1 MIVFDLKCISGHV
14 FEAWFASS
22 DAFQEQKG
30 RNLLSCPLCGVSDVD
45 KAVMAPNVP
54 AKGNQRRD
62 SNVTLAND
70 VPTAATEVKAVLAK
84 LAAAQAELIKNSQWV
99 GRDFAQ
105 QARAMDAGEIDA
117 ALIHGQT
124 SPDEARGLVEDG
136 ISVMP
141 LLMPVIPPEKQN

>member
-14 FEAWFASS
+14 FEAWFVSS
-22 DAFQEQKG
+22 DAFQDQKA
-30 RNLLSCPLCGVSDVD
+30 RNLLSCPLCGVIDVG
-45 KAVMAPNVP
+45 KAIMAPNVP
-54 AKGNQRRD
+54 AKANQRRE

-70 VPTAATEVKAVLAK
+70 VPTAATAVKAVLAK
-84 LAAAQAELIKNSQWV
+84 LAAVQAELIKNSQWV

-124 SPDEARGLVEDG
+124 SPDEARGLLEDG

-141 LLMPVIPPEKQN
+141 LLLPVIPPEKQN

>member
-22 DAFQEQKG
+22 DAFQDQKA

-45 KAVMAPNVP
+45 TAIMAPTVP
-54 AKGNQRRD
+54 AKANQRRE
-62 SNVTLAND
+62 SIVTLAND

-124 SPDEARGLVEDG
+124 SPDEARGLLEDG

-141 LLMPVIPPEKQN
+141 LLLPVVPPEKQN

>member
-1 MIVFDLKCISGHV
+1 MIVFDLKCTTGHV

-22 DAFQEQKG
+22 DAFQEQKA
-30 RNLLSCPLCGVSDVD
+30 RSLLSCPMCGASDVD

-54 AKGNQRRD
+54 AKGNQRPEAG
-62 SNVTLAND
+62 ANMVSD
-70 VPTAATEVKAVLAK
+70 APAPSAEMKAMMAKIAT
-84 LAAAQAELIKNSQWV
+84 AQAEIIKNSQWV

-105 QARAMDAGEIDA
+105 QARAMDAGEMDH

-124 SPDEARGLVEDG
+124 SAEEARDLLEDG

-141 LLMPVIPPEKQN
+141 LLIPVVPPEKQN

>member
-1 MIVFDLKCISGHV
+1 MIVFDLKCTTGHV

-22 DAFQEQKG
+22 EAFHDQKA
-30 RNLLSCPLCGVSDVD
+30 RSLLSCPMCGASDVD

-54 AKGNQRRD
+54 TKGNRRPEAGVNMVSD
-62 SNVTLAND
+62 A
-70 VPTAATEVKAVLAK
+70 PAATADMKAMMAK
-84 LAAAQAELIKNSQWV
+84 IATAQAEIIKNSQWV

-105 QARAMDAGEIDA
+105 KARAMDAGEMDH

-124 SPDEARGLVEDG
+124 SADEARELLEDG

-141 LLMPVIPPEKQN
+141 LLIPVVPPEKQN

>member
-22 DAFQEQKG
+22 DAFQDQKA

-45 KAVMAPNVP
+45 KAIMAPNVP
-54 AKGNQRRD
+54 AKANQRRE
-62 SNVTLAND
+62 SIVTLAND

-124 SPDEARGLVEDG
+124 SPDEARGLLEDG

-141 LLMPVIPPEKQN
+141 LLLPVVPPEKQN